1 MNYMRCL
8 FVALIS
14 IVPTL
19 AEGGDLEL
27 LRPSPSPTSQE
38 CAAIAG
44 HNSRVQQSLV
54 TQHERCLSSSASPTL
69 GEYKRAAPCSKL
81 ACHSIHLQ
89 MDSVRERIAAIAGDC
104 QSRLSME
111 TRNSLPANAGRPAA
125 EDVSTQAEVKKWAL
139 RIDDLLTKTYHVVEI
154 VRNRDRP
161 WHLVEPA
168 WGEVAAKV
176 RQQFADRISGGATE
190 DNLDWS
196 VYDLIFNKAYD
207 AQIANARA
215 AGNPLARIINEAML
229 SRLHTISAD
238 VYGQLDRTLM
248 EIKRDSAQFP
258 APSMSRHPQSSNA
271 SSNTSPERLK
281 PTSRSQE
288 CAIFQ
293 DMEGSS
299 ALLDNDPSTWMALN
313 DQCNGAR

>member
-1 MNYMRCL
+1 MNYIRCL
-8 FVALIS
+8 FAAIIS

-19 AEGGDLEL
+19 AQAADLEIVSA
-27 LRPSPSPTSQE
+27 PQNPTPQE

-54 TQHERCLSSSASPTL
+54 AQHERCLSGSASATL
-69 GEYKRAAPCSKL
+69 GEYKRANPCSKL
-81 ACHSIHLQ
+81 ACRSIHLQ

-104 QSRLSME
+104 QSRISME
-111 TRNSLPANAGRPAA
+111 TKIGLHDNAGQNAA
-125 EDVSTQAEVKKWAL
+125 EDVTTQTEVKKWAL
-139 RIDDLLTKTYHVVEI
+139 RIDDLLNKTNHVVEI
-154 VRNRDRP
+154 VKNRDRP
-161 WHLVEPA
+161 WNLVEPA
-168 WGEVAAKV
+168 WGEAAAKI
-176 RQQFADRISGGATE
+176 REEFADRISGGATK

-207 AQIANARA
+207 AQIGNAQA

-248 EIKRDSAQFP
+248 EIERDSAQFP
-258 APSMSRHPQSSNA
+258 TPSTSRHPKSSNA
-271 SSNTSPERLK
+271 SRSNSPEGFK

-299 ALLDNDPSTWMALN
+299 ALLDNDPGTWMALN